1 MMKIALAS
9 LLGAEHLS
17 VHRKNVFNELEPYG
31 LLCIGG
37 TAQSLGYDV
46 KIFHPYQNANSTEEQ
61 MVRNIIDYQPDILG
75 ISSMTNTFNRSV
87 KLAEQVKSN
96 YPYTK
101 VIFGGDHIGTN
112 ASDVLNHP
120 VIDVGVYGEGEETFK
135 ELLLHYDSGQK
146 NLENVFG
153 IAFSKGDEIVITPPR
168 PRLKDRTNLPLPLRD
183 KEIIQASRIG
193 PLMYPSYSD
202 QTGVVTTMLQFGCPL
217 GCTYCSATT
226 LYGKSLTRTSPER
239 VVSELRNLKETF
251 GVNTAFF
258 TDLTFNLN
266 HKLSENLCSA
276 LEKENLGMGWT
287 AMVRPTSPLN
297 QPMLRESTLEAM
309 VAGGCTKIA
318 FGIESLE
325 ESAMQDYHRPTS
337 LGEDEKTL
345 RTIDRLGALSKV
357 FLIVGH
363 PNETVAYYDKV
374 IQALKLL
381 KPDEVR
387 ISYLTPFPGTEL
399 WKSLGDQREELL
411 LTKTY
416 NDYTTFKQV
425 MKMRH
430 VVPEV
435 LEMQRRRIL
444 IEYYNSDEYLRHLK
458 YKVKANPRF
467 EKSFSEFHHL
477 LRERRVI

>member
-120 VIDVGVYGEGEETFK
+120 VIDVGVYGEGEETFR
-135 ELLLHYDSGQK
+135 ELLSFYSSEGK
-146 NLENVFG
+146 KLEEILG
-153 IAFSKGDEIVITPPR
+153 IAFSDAGKLMITPPR
-168 PRLKDRTNLPLPLRD
+168 LRLKDRANLPLPLRD

-226 LYGKSLTRTSPER
+226 LYGKSLTHTSPSR
-239 VVSELRNLKETF
+239 VVNELRELKEEF
-251 GVNTAFF
+251 GINTAFF

-266 HKLSENLCSA
+266 YKLSEDLCRA
-276 LEKENLGMGWT
+276 LEKENLGISWT

-297 QPMLRESTLEAM
+297 QPMLRESTIEAM
-309 VAGGCTKIA
+309 VAGGCTKIS
-318 FGIESLE
+318 ISLFC
-325 ESAMQDYHRPTS
+325 P
-337 LGEDEKTL
+337 
-345 RTIDRLGALSKV
+345 
-357 FLIVGH
+357 
-363 PNETVAYYDKV
+363 
-374 IQALKLL
+374 
-381 KPDEVR
+381 
-387 ISYLTPFPGTEL
+387 
-399 WKSLGDQREELL
+399 KS
-411 LTKTY
+411 
-416 NDYTTFKQV
+416 
-425 MKMRH
+425 
-430 VVPEV
+430 
-435 LEMQRRRIL
+435 
-444 IEYYNSDEYLRHLK
+444 
-458 YKVKANPRF
+458 
-467 EKSFSEFHHL
+467 
-477 LRERRVI
+477 